1 MKNYAKF
8 DLFSILKEAQMKKL
22 FAGLFLAASSL
33 PVGFIAGALAF
44 QYVLGTSWP
53 GALQIAVKVTACT
66 LGLGLFVF
74 MGGLVTKVE
83 AVNPSAG
90 GEGWTKK

>member
-1 MKNYAKF
+1 
-8 DLFSILKEAQMKKL
+8 MKKL

-33 PVGFIAGALAF
+33 PVGFITGALAF

-74 MGGLVTKVE
+74 MGGLVTKAE

>member
-1 MKNYAKF
+1 
-8 DLFSILKEAQMKKL
+8 MKKL

-44 QYVLGTSWP
+44 QYVLGTGWP
-53 GALQIAVKVTACT
+53 GAIQIAVKVTASM

-74 MGGLVTKVE
+74 LGGLITKTETVKRV
-83 AVNPSAG
+83 VN
-90 GEGWTKK
+90 GEGWTKE

>member
-1 MKNYAKF
+1 
-8 DLFSILKEAQMKKL
+8 MKKL

-44 QYVLGTSWP
+44 QYVLGIGWP
-53 GALQIAVKVTACT
+53 GAIQIAVKATAGV

-74 MGGLVTKVE
+74 MGGLVTKNG
-83 AVNPSAG
+83 AAKPSSSV
-90 GEGWTKK
+90 EGWKE

>member
-1 MKNYAKF
+1 
-8 DLFSILKEAQMKKL
+8 MKKL

-66 LGLGLFVF
+66 LALGLFVF
-74 MGGLVTKVE
+74 MGGLVTKAETVNR
-83 AVNPSAG
+83 AVSS
-90 GEGWTKK
+90 EGWNKE